1 MAELYAPKS
10 LSILLGQAD
19 YVAILDAGTGNWLE
33 SVKAL
38 GAIRKEIVQSARN
51 QLGSET

>member
-38 GAIRKEIVQSARN
+38 V
-51 QLGSET
+51 